1 MHIIKGCSSLLFIV
15 SFIRSLYGDLFFYKI
30 SHVLLIIASFL
41 CNASE
46 FDSLYLQMDYA
57 SIFLIS
63 TSYLN
68 NAVINSGFAIYI
80 IYEYSNYRSIANAK
94 NMAFGTGVATSIYK
108 GYYYLD
114 NVNFYTLVISS
125 VVGVIIYKIRYDTL
139 TLPEITSHNNSI
151 QPAAPPYNTYI
162 LLLTTG
168 FHICVMNI
176 LYISCLTAGK

>member
-1 MHIIKGCSSLLFIV
+1 MHIIKGYSSLLFIV
-15 SFIRSLYGDLFFYKI
+15 SFIRSLYGDLFLYKI

-46 FDSLYLQMDYA
+46 FDSWYVQMDYA

-68 NAVINSGFAIYI
+68 NAAINGGFAIYI
-80 IYEYSNYRSIANAK
+80 IYEYSNYRSIENAK
-94 NMAFGTGVATSIYK
+94 NMAFGTSVATSIYK

-114 NVNFYTLVISS
+114 NAHFYTLVISS
-125 VVGVIIYKIRYDTL
+125 VAGVIIYKIRYDTL
-139 TLPEITSHNNSI
+139 TRPEITGNTNTPQFPIISN
-151 QPAAPPYNTYI
+151 NTYI
-162 LLLTTG
+162 LLLTSV
-168 FHICVMNI
+168 FHVCVMNI